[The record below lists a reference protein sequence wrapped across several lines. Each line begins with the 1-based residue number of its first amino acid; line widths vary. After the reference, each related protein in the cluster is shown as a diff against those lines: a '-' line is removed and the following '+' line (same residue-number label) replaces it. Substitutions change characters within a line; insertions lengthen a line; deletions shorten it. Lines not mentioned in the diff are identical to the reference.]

1 MAALARGDSERVLAF
16 VAEAESFG
24 GEHPFEGEFLT
35 QLGRLVSADWIGFI
49 EGFGCAEGFS
59 CGDCPKL
66 EHPEEFFDGMDC
78 RAVPLDES
86 PVFRH
91 IEGGS
96 IAAVKLSDRL
106 TRRRFHRT
114 GLYALCYKPHG
125 LEDSLGM
132 RLAMPSR
139 SHPKQFL
146 FDRCGRDFSPR
157 DRAVLDV
164 LNPHLVRLYRAAA
177 NRRRLRAALALHE
190 SVHAGVVLLE
200 AGGRVAFAS
209 AVARDLLDRYFGANG
224 AALPELLTSW
234 LDERLRSAT
243 REPLRVERDER
254 ALVVESVDGA
264 LLLEEQRTLPPLTAR
279 EREVLELVAEGS
291 SNAEIAERLCL
302 SVGTVRK
309 HLDNVYAKLG
319 VHTRTAAAAFLR

>member
-1 MAALARGDSERVLAF
+1 MSALARGDSERVLAF

-24 GEHPFEGEFLT
+24 GEHPFEGEFLP
-35 QLGRLVSADWIGFI
+35 QLGRLVPADWIGFF
-49 EGFGCAEGFS
+49 EGFGCLK
-59 CGDCPKL
+59 GDCRDRLGFECPG
-66 EHPEEFFDGMDC
+66 EFFDGMDC

-86 PVFRH
+86 PVFGH
-91 IEGGS
+91 IAGGS
-96 IAAVKLSDRL
+96 VAAVKLSDRL
-106 TRRRFHRT
+106 SRREFHRT
-114 GLYALCYKPHG
+114 GLYALGYKPHG

-132 RLAMPSR
+132 QLAVSSGSR
-139 SHPKQFL
+139 PKHFL

-157 DRAVLDV
+157 DKAVLDV
-164 LNPHLVRLYRAAA
+164 LNPHLVRLYRAAE

-190 SVHAGVVLLE
+190 SAHTGVVLLE

-209 AVARDLLDRYFGANG
+209 TTARELLDRYFGSNG
-224 AALPELLTSW
+224 GALPEPLASW
-234 LDERLRSAT
+234 LDERPRSAA
-243 REPLRVERDER
+243 RGPLRVDRDGR

-264 LLLEEQRTLPPLTAR
+264 LLLEEQRTMPPLTAR

-291 SNAEIAERLCL
+291 SNVEIAERLCL